1 MRTRYRDLPKSE
13 LHLHLEGSI
22 EPETLAELDPGLDL
36 AAARARYEYADFQ
49 GFIQSYIWAIGHLK
63 SPQDY
68 ALIARRLLQRLH
80 RRNVR
85 YAEITLSAGVVLKRG
100 QDFAAVYDAIQAEA
114 EASPVEVRWIP
125 DAVRQWG
132 PEPAREVLRLAIE
145 RRDRGVVAFGIG
157 GDEVAGPIEWF
168 GDLMREALDSGLHL
182 TIHAGETAGAESVRN
197 AVRLGAERIGHGIR
211 AADDP
216 ALLEHLRDRGI
227 PLEVC
232 ISSNVATRAVAR
244 LEDHPVRRIYDAGVP
259 IVLGTDDPA
268 MFHTTL
274 EREYELA
281 AQQFGFTDEELCSIV
296 ENGFRYAFAAPS
308 PEVPPLTTDPQAD

>member
-1 MRTRYRDLPKSE
+1 MRTRYRDLPKAE

-22 EPETLAELDPGLDL
+22 EPETLAELEPGLDL
-36 AAARARYEYADFQ
+36 ATARARYQFADFQ
-49 GFIQSYIWAIGHLK
+49 GFIQSYIWAIGRLTQ
-63 SPQDY
+63 PRDY
-68 ALIARRLLQRLH
+68 ALIARRLLERLE
-80 RRNVR
+80 RQNVR

-168 GDLMREALDSGLHL
+168 GDLMREARDAGLRL
-182 TIHAGETAGAESVRN
+182 TIHAGETAGADSVRK
-197 AVRLGAERIGHGIR
+197 AVQLGAERIGHGIR

-216 ALLEHLRDRGI
+216 SLLEYLRDRDI
-227 PLEVC
+227 PLEIC
-232 ISSNVATRAVAR
+232 ISSNVATRAIAR

-281 AQQFGFTDEELCSIV
+281 EHQFGFTDEELCGLV
-296 ENGFRYAFAAPS
+296 ENAFRHAFAAAAFVGRLP
-308 PEVPPLTTDPQAD
+308 

>member
-1 MRTRYRDLPKSE
+1 MRTGYRDLPKAE

-22 EPETLAELDPGLDL
+22 EPETLAELEPGLDFET
-36 AAARARYEYADFQ
+36 ARARYEYADFQ
-49 GFIQSYIWAIGHLK
+49 GFIQSYIWAIGHLNR
-63 SPQDY
+63 PQDY
-68 ALIARRLLQRLH
+68 ALIARRLLERLA
-80 RRNVR
+80 RQNVR

-100 QDFAAVYDAIQAEA
+100 QDFAAVFDAIQAEA
-114 EASPVEVRWIP
+114 EASLVEVGWIP

-132 PEPAREVLRLAIE
+132 AEPAREVLRLAIE
-145 RRDRGVVAFGIG
+145 RRNRGVVAFGIG
-157 GDEVAGPIEWF
+157 GDEIAGPIEWF
-168 GDLMREALDSGLHL
+168 GDLMREALDAGLHL

-216 ALLEHLRDRGI
+216 ALLEYLRDRRI
-227 PLEVC
+227 PLEIC
-232 ISSNVATRAVAR
+232 ISSNVATRAIAR
-244 LEDHPVRRIYDAGVP
+244 LSEHPVRRIYDAGVP

-281 AQQFGFTDEELCSIV
+281 AREFGFTDEELCGIV
-296 ENGFRYAFAAPS
+296 ENGFRYAFR
-308 PEVPPLTTDPQAD
+308 